1 MKKIAL
7 TLSMVALMAASSTS
21 LFASESSKD
30 KCTCTEKCCDQE
42 KEACKKDG
50 KKACC
55 QKEGDEKKCDTK
67 KECKKGKKKA
77 CCAKEEKK

>member
-21 LFASESSKD
+21 LFASEANKD
-30 KCTCTEKCCDQE
+30 KCACTEKCCDQE
-42 KEACKKDG
+42 KEACKKDC

-55 QKEGDEKKCDTK
+55 QKEGEEKKCDTK